1 MIKDSKKKAVW
12 ALSLAM
18 MMSFAGCTPN
28 PGEIE
33 GPTIVTKEST
43 EVSETSAS
51 AEETTSSAAE
61 TSASSPADDSAF
73 SDEVKTKLISM
84 GFNSADGWTKD
95 EDSFKDDEKNCK
107 IKLIIPD
114 GDKNKAEITV
124 SAAITDCYGFRK
136 DIKKLGF
143 DQYEYKENNKYELT
157 SIGGVDFLVKEN
169 DGTTKYIARKE
180 GAGMTFNIEI
190 KGDKKSAQKLLEGI
204 SFTAEGTGNTDG
216 PWYWQGEVYKP
227 QAGSVMI
234 GKKTITA
241 EWVPFEEYVM
251 TDEIFKNDV
260 ACLGDKVYIAENG
273 ILNKY
278 SFDGNTLKFDKK
290 IDLEEP
296 VEKVVKDTKNKLH
309 VSYFMKNYRVISKDK
324 VVESYKGPRYFETAP
339 DGKWGIDF
347 FTKNETSKIDYSSG
361 APKSED
367 LVFKELTTIQYLSID
382 EDYIY
387 VAGSS
392 DMEDKGHRGF
402 VYDHKGS
409 LKVTLQDED
418 GSGLGC
424 LTFISKVDGGYLGLD
439 GNMRRLILWDDKGN
453 YIGNADDKDLFGT
466 HYPWFC
472 STDPM
477 PDGGFLTVMTD
488 ERPDRSCT
496 ELLAYKIS
504 IK

>member
-1 MIKDSKKKAVW
+1 MLKESKKKVA
-12 ALSLAM
+12 LAM
-18 MMSFAGCTPN
+18 CLAFMMSAAGCTQ
-28 PGEIE
+28 GSGD
-33 GPTIVTKEST
+33 GPTIVTSALTEASETTTAAAESET
-43 EVSETSAS
+43 TAASVSETSAS
-51 AEETTSSAAE
+51 E
-61 TSASSPADDSAF
+61 ASSSSF
-73 SDEVKTKLISM
+73 SDEIKTKLITM
-84 GFNSADGWTKD
+84 GYNSADGWTKD
-95 EDSFKDDEKNCK
+95 DDSFKDDDKNCK
-107 IKLIIPD
+107 IKLTLPD
-114 GDKNKAEITV
+114 GDKNRSEITV
-124 SAAITDCYGFRK
+124 SASVTDCYGFRK
-136 DIKKLGF
+136 EMKKLGF

-157 SIGGVDFLVKEN
+157 PVGGVDFLINEADKV
-169 DGTTKYIARKE
+169 TKYIARNE
-180 GAGMTFNIEI
+180 AAGMTFNIEI
-190 KGDKKSAQKLLEGI
+190 RGDKKLAGKLLEGI
-204 SFTAEGTGNTDG
+204 SFNVTDTGNTDG

-227 QAGSVMI
+227 EAGSVMI

-260 ACLGDKVYIAENG
+260 ACLGDTVYIAQDG

-278 SFDGNTLKFDKK
+278 SFDGSKLIFDKK
-290 IDLEEP
+290 VALEDP
-296 VEKVVKDTKNKLH
+296 VLKVVKDKKNKLH
-309 VSYFMKNYRVISKDK
+309 VSDLNKDYRVISKDK
-324 VVESYKGPRYFETAP
+324 VVESYKGPKYFETAP

-367 LVFKELTTIQYLSID
+367 MVFKELTMIQYLSID
-382 EDYIY
+382 DDYIY

-392 DMEDKGHRGF
+392 DTEDKGHRGY
-402 VYDHKGS
+402 VYDHSGK

-466 HYPWFC
+466 HYPWFS
-472 STDPM
+472 STDTM
-477 PDGGFLTVMTD
+477 PDGGFLTILTD

-496 ELLAYKIS
+496 ELLAFKLS

>member
-1 MIKDSKKKAVW
+1 MLKESKKKLVW
-12 ALSLAM
+12 ALILAM
-18 MMSFAGCTPN
+18 TMSFAGCQPN
-28 PGEIE
+28 IDE
-33 GPTIVTKEST
+33 GPTIITTEKTEASEST
-43 EVSETSAS
+43 SGDPESSASETSAS
-51 AEETTSSAAE
+51 EATEA
-61 TSASSPADDSAF
+61 SASG
-73 SDEVKTKLISM
+73 DEIKTKLI
-84 GFNSADGWTKD
+84 NIVYDSADGWTKD
-95 EDSFKDDEKNCK
+95 EDNFKDDEKNCK
-107 IKLIIPD
+107 IKLVIPD

-124 SAAITDCYGFRK
+124 TASITDCYGFRK

-157 SIGGVDFLVKEN
+157 NVGGVDFLVKDK
-169 DGTTKYIARKE
+169 DGTTKYIGRNE
-180 GAGMTFNIEI
+180 GANMTFGIEI
-190 KGDKKSAQKLLEGI
+190 KGDKKSAEKLLDSI
-204 SFTAEGTGNTDG
+204 SFTANDIGNTDG

-227 QAGSVMI
+227 VAGSVMI

-241 EWVPFEEYVM
+241 EWVPFEEYIM

-278 SFDGNTLKFDKK
+278 SFDGKTLKFEKK
-290 IDLEEP
+290 IDLEDP
-296 VEKVVKDTKNKLH
+296 VEKVVKDKKNKLH
-309 VSYFMKNYRVISKDK
+309 VSYFMKDYRVISKDK

-367 LVFKELTTIQYLSID
+367 LVFKELNSIQYLSID
-382 EDYIY
+382 DNYIY

-392 DMEDKGHRGF
+392 SMDDKGHRGF
-402 VYDHKGS
+402 VYDHKGN
-409 LKVTLQDED
+409 LKATLQDED

-424 LTFISKVDGGYLGLD
+424 LTFISKIDGGYLGLD

-496 ELLAYKIS
+496 ELLAYKLS